1 MLESISLVE
10 KNTENIEG
18 ILRILQAH
26 RELINS
32 LIKVNKIQQNNIENL
47 MDIVKMKNGKSG
59 K

>member
-1 MLESISLVE
+1 MLGLIA

-18 ILRILQAH
+18 IVEILQAH

-32 LIKVNKIQQNNIENL
+32 LIEVNKIQQNNIDNL
-47 MDIVKMKNGKSG
+47 MDIVLLKNGKSG